1 MSNSLRIG
9 EAEVLPLSDGYLEL
23 GASEL
28 FPETGEAD
36 WAPYR
41 EALTP
46 ERRLQLQF
54 GSFLI
59 RSGGRLVLVDTGVGG
74 REGRRM
80 GETPMRYGELL
91 DDLSRAGV
99 QPEEIAYVV
108 NTHLHFDHV
117 GWNTID
123 VDGEPVPTFPQARYV
138 IQREEW
144 DHWTGLER
152 LPRYVSECAQ
162 PLQRAGRLH
171 LVRGEQR
178 LTPDVTVWPTP
189 GHTPGHQ
196 SILVRSG
203 GEGALIT
210 GDTFYTP
217 AQVAHPDWQ
226 GGMDRD
232 RELACAS
239 RGAILDRIESEGL
252 RMAAGHFYPEC
263 FGRVLRLDG
272 RRYWTGAADS
282 G

>member
-1 MSNSLRIG
+1 MSEALRIG
-9 EAEVLPLSDGYLEL
+9 DAEVQPLCDGYLEL
-23 GASEL
+23 VAAEL
-28 FPETGEAD
+28 FPEASESE

-46 ERRLQLQF
+46 EGRVRLQF
-54 GSFLI
+54 GSFLV
-59 RSGGRLVLVDTGVGG
+59 RSGGRLVLIDTGVGG

-80 GETPMRYGELL
+80 GAMPMRYGELL
-91 DDLSRAGV
+91 DNLKRAGV
-99 QPEEIAYVV
+99 RSEDIDYVV
-108 NTHLHFDHV
+108 NTHLHFDHI

-123 VDGEPVPTFPQARYV
+123 VDGEPAPTFPQARYV

-152 LPRYVSECAQ
+152 VPAYVSECAL

-178 LTPDVTVWPTP
+178 LTPEVTVWPTP

-217 AQVAHPDWQ
+217 AQIAHPEWQ

-232 RELACAS
+232 RERACSS
-239 RGAILDRIESEGL
+239 RVAILDRIEAEGL
-252 RMAAGHFYPEC
+252 EMAAGHFYPGC

-272 RRYWTGAADS
+272 RRYWMGRGA
-282 G
+282 